1 MGDIDLFS
9 TVGDDNPYG
18 EAVAAPVHLFRPDM
32 VVEKEGKTLVV
43 EIESSST
50 PERLLGAALATFTAE
65 KMGHSG
71 ITRDLG
77 ERSLLMVLD
86 NENDRVLTGGSK
98 GFQISNLIAPVRE
111 RLGLDFDIVMDD
123 MATLKIKKWIR
134 DGRLEV
140 ADPSEKG

>member
-1 MGDIDLFS
+1 M
-9 TVGDDNPYG
+9 
-18 EAVAAPVHLFRPDM
+18 HLFRPDM